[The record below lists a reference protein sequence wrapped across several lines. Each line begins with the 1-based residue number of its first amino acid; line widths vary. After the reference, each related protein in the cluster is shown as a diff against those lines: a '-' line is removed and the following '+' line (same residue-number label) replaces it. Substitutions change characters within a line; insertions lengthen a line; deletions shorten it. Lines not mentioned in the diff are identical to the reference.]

1 MDDWLPTCLYPRDFD
16 IGFPPIMVFNVKKPP
31 KNLIRALQHA
41 AEEFFSDPLQLALHE
56 KRVDQEQDPD
66 ASSSSSFSRSEI
78 SWGTHISSLLI
89 PSPTYPKAVTL
100 REVISQKVK
109 IFVGPDQP
117 ENHLKPKNGFQSST
131 IRTYT

>member
-1 MDDWLPTCLYPRDFD
+1 MV
-16 IGFPPIMVFNVKKPP
+16 VFNVKKTP
-31 KNLIRALQHA
+31 KSRKTRALQHA

-66 ASSSSSFSRSEI
+66 AWSSSSFSRSET

-109 IFVGPDQP
+109 TFVGPDQP
-117 ENHLKPKNGFQSST
+117 ENHQTQERFSIIYKQIIYLRF
-131 IRTYT
+131 